1 VGAMKASGR
10 AAIFLAV
17 MGSASAAFAQA
28 PVAVVEDVQGK
39 TAGVELMDYV
49 TPGQKITLGSGD
61 SIVLGY
67 VKSCWRETISGGTV
81 TVGAEQSTVEGG
93 KVERTKVACDSG
105 KISLAPPQ
113 AGKAGGMVFRDMPGT
128 RPQFILY
135 GSSPLIEA
143 KGGGMLVIERT
154 DQRGERHD
162 VSIAAGALLR
172 GSFYDFAKSDKQLT
186 PGGIY
191 RARLGA
197 QQIVFKVDPLAKPGR
212 TAIIGRLIRFA
223 PAS

>member
-1 VGAMKASGR
+1 MTAGVR
-10 AAIFLAV
+10 VAIILAV
-17 MGSASAAFAQA
+17 MASAGSAFAQA

-39 TAGVELMDYV
+39 PAGVELMDYV
-49 TPGQKITLGSGD
+49 TAGQKIALGAGD

-67 VKSCWRETISGGTV
+67 VKSCWRETITGGSV

-93 KVERTKVACDSG
+93 KVERTKVACDGG

-113 AGKAGGMVFRDMPGT
+113 AGKAGGMVFRDAPGT

-143 KGGGMLVIERT
+143 KGGGKLVIERT
-154 DQRGERHD
+154 DQRGERHE
-162 VSIAAGALLR
+162 VNIASGALLR
-172 GSFYDFAKSDKQLT
+172 GSFYDFAKDDKQLT
-186 PGGIY
+186 PGGTY
-191 RARLGA
+191 RARLGT
-197 QQIVFKVDPLAKPGR
+197 QQIVFRVDPLAKPGR

>member
-1 VGAMKASGR
+1 MTVVAR
-10 AAIFLAV
+10 IAIFFGGTLAA
-17 MGSASAAFAQA
+17 GAALAQA

-39 TAGVELMDYV
+39 PAGVELMDYV
-49 TPGQKITLGSGD
+49 TAGQKIALGAGD

-67 VKSCWRETISGGTV
+67 VKSCWRESITGGSV

-93 KVERTKVACDSG
+93 KVERTKVACDGG
-105 KISLAPPQ
+105 KINLAPPQ
-113 AGKAGGMVFRDMPGT
+113 AGKAGGMVFRDVPGT

-143 KGGGMLVIERT
+143 KGGGTLVIERT
-154 DQRGERHD
+154 DQRGERHE
-162 VSIAAGALLR
+162 VKIASGALLR
-172 GSFYDFAKSDKQLT
+172 GSFYDFAKDERQLT

-197 QQIVFKVDPLAKPGR
+197 QQIVFKIDPLAKPGR

>member
-1 VGAMKASGR
+1 MTAGAR
-10 AAIFLAV
+10 IAILV
-17 MGSASAAFAQA
+17 ASAFAAGSAFAQA

-39 TAGVELMDYV
+39 PAGVELMDYV
-49 TPGQKITLGSGD
+49 IPGQKIALGAGD
-61 SIVLGY
+61 TVVLGY

-93 KVERTKVACDSG
+93 KVERTKVACDGG

-143 KGGGMLVIERT
+143 KGGGTLVIERT
-154 DQRGERHD
+154 DRRGERHE
-162 VSIAAGALLR
+162 VKIASGALLR
-172 GSFYDFAKSDKQLT
+172 GSFYDFAKDERQLS

-191 RARLGA
+191 RARLGS